1 MGKALGYNCSLMTL
15 PKTLQQYLLGELKNH
30 PERYELVMMMADIA
44 TIGKLISART
54 NRTGLTDIRGL
65 ADSTNVQ
72 DETQANLDIYTN
84 DLCKDYLKST
94 GLFAALASEEE
105 EVVVDLK
112 SPNAQYVIAFDPLD
126 GSSNIDVNIPVGT
139 IFSVHK
145 KLKDIPAG
153 DERQFLQ
160 PGRDQVLAGYV
171 LYGSSTMLV
180 FSWGDGVHIFTLD
193 VDLGEFLLSDA
204 HVKIPDETPY
214 YSFNESYAPYI
225 SVNDQKYLTK
235 IRARTS
241 KLRWIASLVADFHR
255 NMIKG
260 GILFYP
266 AVDTSGNKDFKP
278 KLRLNYEAKPMA
290 FLAEQAG
297 GAATNGKIAVLDIV
311 PTKLHERV
319 PVIIGNKTLVK
330 EAST

>member
-1 MGKALGYNCSLMTL
+1 MMKTLDYNCSQMMP
-15 PKTLQQYLLGELKNH
+15 PKTLQQYLLAELKNH
-30 PERYELVMMMADIA
+30 PEQYELVMMMADIG

-54 NRTGLTDIRGL
+54 NRAGLTDIRGL
-65 ADSTNVQ
+65 AETTNVQ

-84 DLCKDYLKST
+84 NLCKDYLRNT

-105 EVVVDLK
+105 ENVVDLK
-112 SPNAQYVIAFDPLD
+112 SPNARYIIAFDPLD

-145 KLKDIPAG
+145 KLENIPAG

-160 PGRDQVLAGYV
+160 SGRDQVLAGYV

-180 FSWGDGVHIFTLD
+180 FSWGDGVHVFTLD

-225 SVNDQKYLTK
+225 STEDQQYLTK
-235 IRARTS
+235 IHEQTS
-241 KLRWIASLVADFHR
+241 KLRWVASLVADFHR

-266 AVDTSGNKDFKP
+266 AVDTSGQKKFKP

-290 FLAEQAG
+290 LLAEQAG
-297 GAATNGKIAVLDIV
+297 GAATNGTIDILDVV
-311 PTKLHERV
+311 PTELHERV
-319 PVIIGNKTLVK
+319 VVIIGNKTLVK
-330 EAST
+330 EA